1 MMWKKKIQRKIGIL
15 AFLFVLL
22 SGITITARAEELPC
36 RTAKAVGSYKDPTTG
51 AIEDAGG
58 SDNEALGQSMVS
70 NVVDST
76 ALIEEKT
83 AGGYYVSLR
92 FHLMDNISDVAF
104 SVQAPGED
112 DWKQTEAEQ
121 TASQGEQA
129 DFRLPVETEDSVIR
143 TECYVG
149 AMGRNVIFYVTLT
162 EFEEGNPGGFAR
174 MEKNMDALEGVTG
187 LTVGGEN
194 SPAGEKKAVLE
205 ASDNSGDGKPQQL
218 NLGASV
224 WIMLFVTIFCA
235 DMLAGMALLGIRAWI
250 SGTMKERKLVYSE
263 DEDDENEPEFPKLS
277 GEDWEELK
285 DDGKE

>member
-1 MMWKKKIQRKIGIL
+1 MWKKKIQRKIGML

-22 SGITITARAEELPC
+22 SGISITAKAEELPC

-51 AIEDAGG
+51 EVEDAGG

-76 ALIEEKT
+76 ALIEEKP

-112 DWKQTEAEQ
+112 DWKQTEAEK

-129 DFRLPVETEDSVIR
+129 DFRIPVETEDSVIR

-162 EFEEGNPGGFAR
+162 EFEEGNLGGFAR
-174 MEKNMDALEGVTG
+174 MEKDSDALEGVTG
-187 LTVGGEN
+187 LTIGGG
-194 SPAGEKKAVLE
+194 SSSSGEKKAVLE
-205 ASDNSGDGKPQQL
+205 ASDDSAGSEPQQL

-235 DMLAGMALLGIRAWI
+235 DVLAGMALFAIRYLLFRTP
-250 SGTMKERKLVYSE
+250 GERKPEYKGNE
-263 DEDDENEPEFPKLS
+263 DCEDEPEFADLS
-277 GEDWEELK
+277 EEDWEDLK
-285 DDGKE
+285 DDGEA